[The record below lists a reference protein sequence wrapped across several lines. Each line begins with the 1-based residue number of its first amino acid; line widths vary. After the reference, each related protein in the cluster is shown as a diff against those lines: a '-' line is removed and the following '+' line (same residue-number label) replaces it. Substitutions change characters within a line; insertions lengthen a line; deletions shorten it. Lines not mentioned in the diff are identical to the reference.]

1 MARQDLPYYPWLT
14 VGAEVYQV
22 WASQVSK
29 VKVLR
34 FQQKWVVV
42 QAKEGEERYR
52 LSDLRRV
59 GNRSVWDEV
68 PSLVDPSTQWAQ
80 VAFWRQR
87 FKARLARIKELVDAV
102 DSVDGS
108 PEHLAKQIDNVEFA
122 VGRAGAWIN
131 EHPDVEKED

>member
-1 MARQDLPYYPWLT
+1 MAKQDLPYYSWLT

-22 WASQVSK
+22 WANQVSK

-42 QAKEGEERYR
+42 QAKEGEQRYR
-52 LSDLRRV
+52 LSDLHLV
-59 GNRSVWDEV
+59 GNHSQWTQV
-68 PSLVDPSTQWAQ
+68 PSLVDPGTKWAQ

-87 FKARLARIKELVDAV
+87 LKARLARIKELVDAV
-102 DSVDGS
+102 DAMDGS

-122 VGRAGAWIN
+122 VMRAGAWLN